1 MPGAVDADLDR
12 LDAAVLRP
20 GHAGDHHLARGV
32 EAVEVGIDGTWHQAK
47 LAAQDTIDTWRQ
59 WYYPWQA
66 TAGNHMLQVR
76 ATDKTGH
83 TQTSVIHKP
92 EPNGATG
99 YHTIHV
105 TVA

>member
-1 MPGAVDADLDR
+1 M
-12 LDAAVLRP
+12 
-20 GHAGDHHLARGV
+20 
-32 EAVEVGIDGTWHQAK
+32 
-47 LAAQDTIDTWRQ
+47 DTWRQ

-66 TAGNHMLQVR
+66 TAGKHTIQVR

-83 TQTSVIHKP
+83 TQIGVKHRT

-99 YHTIHV
+99 YHTIQV